1 MPGHDRCKR
10 KRGVAG
16 CDAARYFWGFPVL
29 SDLNELNFVLA
40 LAPAVLMAM
49 VAASTWRSQAPVDR
63 LWKRSN
69 ALTFAALLCAL
80 LGLVT
85 QLSVSEASGVIQSG
99 LGDWLAVNTFGA
111 WVSLLVQLL
120 GTAIGVYSSNH
131 LNGEARQPVYIAAL
145 TAVLAAVHL
154 LLLANHWVVLI
165 AAWAAIGGTMHPL
178 LCFYGDRPFALL
190 AAHKKRVADRVAD
203 LLLVVAAALAWSET
217 GSGSFSVLWD
227 HIAAG
232 HASGTL
238 AWSGV
243 CLALAVIART
253 ALMPVHGWLA
263 QVMEAPTPVSALLHA
278 GVVNLGGYVLVLFA
292 PLLGVSLAARW
303 LLVVFGLVSAMVA
316 GMVLLTRVSQKVH
329 LAWSTIAQMGF
340 MLLECGL
347 GLYLFAALHLL
358 GHSLYKAHNFLNASS
373 TVGECERKLLTGEAR
388 NSGLSMIVAV
398 PVALGIVCLLRAAV
412 GQETWPWWWSA
423 VLALAW
429 APILWVPKAGAD
441 RSGAV
446 MARVLAALSMASF
459 LTLAAVLA
467 DHAPIGADNDPLA
480 PAGIVALVGMS
491 AMYLAMVAFQ
501 IRPQSVVTLRRWVYS
516 GFYMDEGYTYWVLR
530 LWPVRWAGAGQAAR
544 GQAWNPGESA
554 FGKSGS

>member
-1 MPGHDRCKR
+1 MLHH
-10 KRGVAG
+10 
-16 CDAARYFWGFPVL
+16 
-29 SDLNELNFVLA
+29 LNELNFMLA
-40 LAPAVLMAM
+40 LAPVVLMAM
-49 VAASTWRSQAPVDR
+49 VAASSWRSQAPVDR
-63 LWKRSN
+63 LWKRFN
-69 ALTFAALLCAL
+69 ALTFAALVCAL
-80 LGLVT
+80 LGLAT
-85 QLSVSEASGVIQSG
+85 QLSVSEAPGVIQSG

-131 LNGEARQPVYIAAL
+131 LKGEARQPVYIGAL

-165 AAWAAIGGTMHPL
+165 AAWAAIGGAMHPL

-190 AAHKKRVADRVAD
+190 AAHKKRVTDRVAD
-203 LLLVVAAALAWSET
+203 LLLIVAAALAWSET
-217 GSGSFSVLWD
+217 GSGSFSVLWA
-227 HIAAG
+227 HIAEG
-232 HASGTL
+232 HASEAL

-398 PVALGIVCLLRAAV
+398 PVALGIVFLLRAAV
-412 GQETWPWWWSA
+412 GHETWPWWWSA

-429 APILWVPKAGAD
+429 APILWV
-441 RSGAV
+441 
-446 MARVLAALSMASF
+446 
-459 LTLAAVLA
+459 
-467 DHAPIGADNDPLA
+467 
-480 PAGIVALVGMS
+480 
-491 AMYLAMVAFQ
+491 
-501 IRPQSVVTLRRWVYS
+501 
-516 GFYMDEGYTYWVLR
+516 
-530 LWPVRWAGAGQAAR
+530 
-544 GQAWNPGESA
+544 
-554 FGKSGS
+554 